1 MFGVV
6 ASSRQA
12 AQAEASQVSNLT
24 RIDNVNVGRLPP
36 QGSPD
41 AKVKIV
47 EFGDFQCPYCKE
59 WNDTTGPALKQKY
72 GDKIVL
78 YFREYPLTSIHPQ
91 AMDGAVTAECANEQG
106 KFWEMHDAM
115 YKTQDAMGV
124 KNSRSLAETLGLDTK
139 KFNDC
144 LANNPHQADIN
155 GDILDGVSYG
165 VAGTP
170 TFFINGVRLLGAL
183 PIDRFSAV
191 IDQELSK

>member
-1 MFGVV
+1 MN
-6 ASSRQA
+6 RQA
-12 AQAEASQVSNLT
+12 AQDAASEVSALR
-24 RIDNVNVGRLPP
+24 RIPNVNVGRLPP

-47 EFGDFQCPYCKE
+47 EFGDFQCPYCKQ
-59 WNDTTGPALKQKY
+59 WNDTTYPALQQKY

-78 YFREYPLTSIHPQ
+78 YFREYPLSSIHPQ
-91 AMDGAVTAECANEQG
+91 AMDGAVTAECANDQG

-115 YKTQDAMGV
+115 YKTQDTIGV
-124 KNSRSLAETLGLDTK
+124 QNSRTLGGTLGLDTK

-144 LANNPHQADIN
+144 LANNPFQAQIN
-155 GDILDGVSYG
+155 GDILDGVAYG

-183 PIDRFSAV
+183 PLERFTAV
-191 IDQELSK
+191 IDSELAK